1 MIRRYVLDAST
12 RQLGDDGRI
21 VLGGS
26 PLRLFRLT
34 RAGAAAFA
42 SCRAGD
48 PVAPSALIERLLD
61 AGAIHPIVDGDVP
74 HRFAPGDVTV
84 VVPALNPGSDRLAA
98 IIRSSAGAAAVIVV
112 DDASAPP
119 IGEMPGAQVLRL
131 ERNQGP
137 AAARTAGLDAV
148 RTELVAFVD
157 TDVEAE
163 GGWLTGLL
171 GHFDDPRVALVAP
184 RVASGAAEPGA
195 SASVAA
201 YEHRHSPLDLGGAPG
216 RVAPSTRIAYVPA
229 AAVVARVAAV
239 TAVGGFDPALRAGE
253 DVDLVWRLV
262 RSGWR
267 VRYEPSVS
275 VLHTPRRSWRA
286 LARQRAV
293 YGASAA
299 PLARRHRGA
308 VAPVRTSPWTLGV
321 WALVVA
327 GQPLAALGLAAATA
341 GALVHKLRGVPPGD
355 SLRLAATG
363 HAYAGLTLA
372 DAVRRCWLPVALVAA
387 CRSRR
392 VRVVMLA
399 AVVPALVDGG
409 GPRLLDDA
417 AYAAGVWR
425 GMVRWRTLRPLLPEL
440 VSWPGRRPF
449 TAASADA
456 GAAGTFAP

>member
-1 MIRRYVLDAST
+1 M
-12 RQLGDDGRI
+12 
-21 VLGGS
+21 
-26 PLRLFRLT
+26 
-34 RAGAAAFA
+34 
-42 SCRAGD
+42 
-48 PVAPSALIERLLD
+48 
-61 AGAIHPIVDGDVP
+61 
-74 HRFAPGDVTV
+74 
-84 VVPALNPGSDRLAA
+84 VVPALNLGPDQLAA
-98 IIRSSAGAAAVIVV
+98 IVRSSAGAAEVIVV
-112 DDASAPP
+112 DDASSPP
-119 IGEMPGAQVLRL
+119 VDAMPGARVLRL
-131 ERNQGP
+131 DRNGGP

-163 GGWLTGLL
+163 AGWLSGLL

-184 RVASGAAEPGA
+184 RVASGAAAPGA
-195 SASVAA
+195 SASVAD
-201 YEHRHSPLDLGGAPG
+201 YEQRRSPLDLGGAPG
-216 RVAPSTRIAYVPA
+216 RVAPRTRIAYVPA
-229 AAVVARVAAV
+229 AAAVARVAAI

-262 RSGWR
+262 ESGWR

-275 VLHTPRRSWRA
+275 VLHTPRRSWLA

-293 YGASAA
+293 YGASAGA
-299 PLARRHRGA
+299 LARRHGGA

-321 WALVVA
+321 WGLVVA

-355 SLRLAATG
+355 SLRLVATG

-372 DAVRRCWLPVALVAA
+372 DAVRRCWLPLALVAA
-387 CRSRR
+387 RRSRR
-392 VRVVMLA
+392 VRVVTLA
-399 AVVPALVDGG
+399 ALVPALVDGG
-409 GPRLLDDA
+409 GARLLDDA